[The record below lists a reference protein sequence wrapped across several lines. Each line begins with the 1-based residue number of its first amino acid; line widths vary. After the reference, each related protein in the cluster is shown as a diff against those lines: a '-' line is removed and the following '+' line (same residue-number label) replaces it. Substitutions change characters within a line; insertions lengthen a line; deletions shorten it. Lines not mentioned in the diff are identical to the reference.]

1 MKLLAPAKINLFLQV
16 TGRRGDGYHE
26 LRTLM
31 CCVGI
36 FDTLTVHVGTPRN
49 EIRCDYPGVPADATN
64 LALKAAVLFHEE
76 WARETGSSPMRV
88 SLHLDKTIPVGAG
101 LGGGSSDAAAMLN
114 GLNQY
119 HGLPFER
126 TRLHAMALSLG
137 ADVPFFIDR
146 CPAVAMGIG
155 ERLMPF
161 HGLPPFAVLLVY
173 PGFVVST
180 AEVFKNLNLRL
191 TKCEKKLRYL
201 SFDSAKF
208 SAVRHL
214 CNDLE
219 TAVIPRYPVI
229 EKIKKELLNQGAMGA
244 LMTGSG
250 STVFGLFATAEESHR
265 AEKALARQAGWQ
277 VFSTQLLLN
286 PLPIISG

>member
-16 TGRRGDGYHE
+16 TGRREDGYHE

-36 FDTLTVHVGTPRN
+36 FDTLTVHIGSQRN

-76 WARETGSSPMRV
+76 LAGKTGTSPLKV
-88 SLHLDKTIPVGAG
+88 SLHLEKKIPVGAG

-119 HGLPFER
+119 HGLPFDN
-126 TRLHAMALSLG
+126 TWLHTMALSLG
-137 ADVPFFIDR
+137 ADVPFFIER
-146 CPAVAMGIG
+146 RPAMAMGIG
-155 ERLMPF
+155 EQLTPF
-161 HGLPPFAVLLVY
+161 HGLSPFAVLLVY
-173 PGFVVST
+173 PGFVIST
-180 AEVFKNLNLRL
+180 AEAFKNLNLRL
-191 TKCEKKLRYL
+191 TKCKKKLRYL

-208 SAVRHL
+208 SAVRNL

-250 STVFGLFATAEESHR
+250 STVFGLFATAKESQR
-265 AEKALARQAGWQ
+265 AERALVRQSGWQ
-277 VFSTQLLLN
+277 VFSTHLLLN
-286 PLPIISG
+286 PLPTISE